1 MPVRWLDSV
10 LSVALVAGCGACGTF
25 DPSFGYLNVSPALDT
40 GSDGGGGPVQFGRDI
55 RPIIALGP
63 DAPRPYGCKQCHY
76 STEPEHIGY
85 DLGGLDLSTLGALR
99 RGGATS
105 GTRIVVPGDPDSSVI
120 VQKLR
125 GTYPFGARMP
135 RVGIDWDEDDMAL
148 ITGWIE
154 AGALGAD
161 DE

>member
-1 MPVRWLDSV
+1 V
-10 LSVALVAGCGACGTF
+10 LGAGLVAGCGACGTF
-25 DPSFGYLNVSPALDT
+25 DPSFGYLNAPPAASST
-40 GSDGGGGPVQFGRDI
+40 GAATAGGSVQFGRDI

-63 DAPRPYGCKQCHY
+63 DAPQPYGCKGCHY
-76 STEPEHIGY
+76 STEPEHVGY

-105 GTRIVVPGDPDSSVI
+105 GKRIVVPGDPDSSAI

-135 RVGIDWDEDDMAL
+135 RAGIAWGDDDMTL
-148 ITGWIE
+148 ITGWIA